1 MSFIN
6 AIFTAAF
13 DNNLVFTQV
22 IGLVSVIVLA
32 GRPFDAV
39 RSGCVLGLA
48 TAASGVLGS
57 ALYAGFLAP
66 WGTAYFAPGVLAV
79 LNAAIVFG
87 AAAVMSRG
95 LAGTDRLAALRRG
108 GLLSVSGALLGVT
121 LSGSVAV
128 DAGTATAETLMG
140 TAIGAGVGVFLAVTL
155 FALVRDRVDDA
166 LVPKALRGL
175 PLSLVTASLMA
186 LAFSGVAGIAGGMFA

>member
-1 MSFIN
+1 MSLIN

-22 IGLVSVIVLA
+22 IGLVSVIILA

-39 RSGCVLGLA
+39 RFGCLLGLA
-48 TAASGVLGS
+48 TAASGILGS

-66 WGTAYFAPGVLAV
+66 WGTAYFAPAVIAV
-79 LNAAIVFG
+79 LNAAIVY
-87 AAAVMSRG
+87 AASAVMSCG
-95 LAGTDRLAALRRG
+95 LAGADRLAALRRG
-108 GLLSVSGALLGVT
+108 GMLSASAALLGVT
-121 LSGSVAV
+121 LSNTVAF

-140 TAIGAGVGVFLAVTL
+140 TAIGSGAGVFLAVVL
-155 FALVRDRVDDA
+155 FALVRQRVDDA

-175 PLSLVTASLMA
+175 PISLVTASLMA